1 MKLKEAPGSNSSDRV
16 ALDGLNTSMDQTS
29 GVTTNGRLLNGGQM
43 VWIFITRF

>member
-43 VWIFITRF
+43 VCIFITCF